1 MKKYLIL
8 LALILIQGCSSG
20 GGDSAPVISEEVNL
34 LGTWN
39 YTLTSTD
46 ECAGFVAIGIV
57 DFQSL
62 NGDITTLGNL
72 LLQGEGFDS
81 INGVCSLA
89 SIDITNTDWIGR
101 PAVQTA
107 NEFQTFYNLDAASNG
122 ETPAKVNVF
131 TSNQVVLLSG
141 SLTFTWTR

>member
-8 LALILIQGCSSG
+8 FVIILIQGCSSG
-20 GGDSAPVISEEVNL
+20 GGDSAPVSTEEVNL
-34 LGTWN
+34 LETWN

-81 INGVCSLA
+81 INGVCSLVP
-89 SIDITNTDWIGR
+89 IDITDTDWIGR

-107 NEFQTFYNLDAASNG
+107 NEFQTFYNLDAASSG
-122 ETPAKVNVF
+122 EEALKVNVF
-131 TSNQVVLLSG
+131 TSNQIVLLSG
-141 SLTFTWTR
+141 PLTFTWTR